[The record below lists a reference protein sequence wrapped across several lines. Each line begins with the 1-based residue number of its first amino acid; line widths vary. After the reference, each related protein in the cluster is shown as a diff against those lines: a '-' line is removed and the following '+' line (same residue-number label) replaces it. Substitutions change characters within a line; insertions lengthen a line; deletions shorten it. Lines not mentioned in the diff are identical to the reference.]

1 MAFDFKKVGVKASK
15 EIRFKIPTGLAEEYE
30 SGRKKLKELG
40 VEVNIND
47 EVVKLITKANAEI
60 QAYIKAN
67 ESQEQEE
74 GNKTSSPQNT
84 PGVNLT

>member
-67 ESQEQEE
+67 APQEQER
-74 GNKTSSPQNT
+74 GNNAGSTQNT